1 MEAKQVKKMRNKT
14 LSTKVIEK
22 VLFSISY
29 HYITVTA
36 PVKPS
41 RIFRS
46 RQKSGI
52 YPLKV
57 MFTDK

>member
-1 MEAKQVKKMRNKT
+1 MKKMRNKT

-36 PVKPS
+36 PVKPAAS
-41 RIFRS
+41 FEA
-46 RQKSGI
+46 
-52 YPLKV
+52 
-57 MFTDK
+57 DKNLAFIR